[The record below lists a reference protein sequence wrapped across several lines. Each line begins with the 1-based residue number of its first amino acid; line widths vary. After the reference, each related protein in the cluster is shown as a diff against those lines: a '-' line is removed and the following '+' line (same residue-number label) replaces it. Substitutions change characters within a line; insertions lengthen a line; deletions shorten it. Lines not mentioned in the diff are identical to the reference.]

1 MCEDA
6 SLSDNL
12 FGPYLLKRKLL
23 MDFNQGDAFSRDDY
37 LQKVQRLR
45 HFEEA
50 RGSVPKAEFVK
61 TLIGELVHVGLL
73 EKTDPPARKQ
83 GRPTD
88 RYTKRSW
95 DAVAENV
102 AANAERKRLRLTQ
115 DNF

>member
-1 MCEDA
+1 MCQDA

-12 FGPYLLKRKLL
+12 LGPDLLKRKLFV
-23 MDFNQGDAFSRDDY
+23 DFSQGDAFSRNDY

-50 RGSVPKAEFVK
+50 RGPVPKAEFVK
-61 TLIGELVHVGLL
+61 TLIEELHAGLL

-95 DAVAENV
+95 AVAENV